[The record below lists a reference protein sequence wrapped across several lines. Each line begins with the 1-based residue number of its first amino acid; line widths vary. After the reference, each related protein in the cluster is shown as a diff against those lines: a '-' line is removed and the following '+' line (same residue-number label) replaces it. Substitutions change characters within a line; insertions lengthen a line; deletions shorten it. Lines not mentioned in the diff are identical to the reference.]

1 MNVEI
6 MKGEKAKSYK
16 IKENI
21 TREDLLDAG
30 FKDGHWRCKEECV
43 SKYIRLINDIELD
56 IAIKTDPIG
65 FDDFENIEVMDSSF
79 GQTYTPFYGDNYKRY
94 IDNFPYLQEVIT
106 RYNETMDSLGIF
118 EELVLYEKE
127 R

>member
-6 MKGEKAKSYK
+6 IKGKKAKSYK

-43 SKYIRLINDIELD
+43 SKNIRLIGDIELD
-56 IAIKTDPIG
+56 IYVQTDPIQ
-65 FDDFENIEVMDSSF
+65 FDDFENIKVMDFAF
-79 GQTYTPFYGDNYKRY
+79 GQPYTPFYGENYKKY
-94 IDNFPYLQEVIT
+94 INDSPYLQEVIK
-106 RYNETMDSLGIF
+106 RYNEVMDGLGIF
-118 EELVLYEKE
+118 EEAG
-127 R
+127 